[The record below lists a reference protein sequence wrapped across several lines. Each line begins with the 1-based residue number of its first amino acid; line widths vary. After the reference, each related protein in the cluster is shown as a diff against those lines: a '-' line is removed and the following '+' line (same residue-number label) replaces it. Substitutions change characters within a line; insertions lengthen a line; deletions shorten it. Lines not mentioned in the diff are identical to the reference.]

1 MTYQEAFEIL
11 TDWFHEYHDGKGSLV
26 RERRM
31 TDEYKEAVK
40 VVSEALCKLMGLEKR
55 IENGE
60 FIAPFKYKRGQIIYG
75 LPDSYYL
82 PNSNERTT
90 KEVYGVF
97 FMLDG
102 QPKTIETFHKE
113 DLDEMFEKVK
123 EKHND

>member
-1 MTYQEAFEIL
+1 MTYQKAFAIL
-11 TDWFHEYHDGKGSLV
+11 TDWFHEYHDEKGNLV

-60 FIAPFKYKRGQIIYG
+60 FIAPFKYKREQIIYG

-82 PNSNERTT
+82 PNSNNLTT
-90 KEVYGVF
+90 KEVYGVV

-102 QPKTIETFHKE
+102 QPQTIETFHKE
-113 DLDEMFEKVK
+113 DLEEMFEKVK